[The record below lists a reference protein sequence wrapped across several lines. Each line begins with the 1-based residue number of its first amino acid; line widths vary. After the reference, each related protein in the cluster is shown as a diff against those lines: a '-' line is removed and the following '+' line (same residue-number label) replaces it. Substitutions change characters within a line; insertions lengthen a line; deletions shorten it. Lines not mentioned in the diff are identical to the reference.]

1 MNDDMQLTETTSE
14 KAASSPEAFPS
25 LSLETRTHIST
36 AHCAFL
42 LNRKPQT
49 LRTWALYGS
58 KGPLHPIR
66 VNGRLAWPVSGIK
79 QLLKLGHEHGRS

>member
-1 MNDDMQLTETTSE
+1 MQPTETTPE
-14 KAASSPEAFPS
+14 KTGSSRTAFPP

-49 LRTWALYGS
+49 LRVWSLRS
-58 KGPLHPIR
+58 KGPLQPIR
-66 VNGRLAWPVSGIK
+66 VHGRLAWPVSGIK
-79 QLLKLGHEHGRS
+79 QLLKLRQ